1 MSVSCVWYLTLS
13 RRTGLQPFREPVLL
27 SEVALAAL
35 QLYSVEFIWEMMMS
49 LWILTRVGMTMEGKS
64 QGKDMLC
71 SEKATR

>member
-49 LWILTRVGMTMEGKS
+49 LWILTRMGMTTEGNNS

-71 SEKATR
+71 